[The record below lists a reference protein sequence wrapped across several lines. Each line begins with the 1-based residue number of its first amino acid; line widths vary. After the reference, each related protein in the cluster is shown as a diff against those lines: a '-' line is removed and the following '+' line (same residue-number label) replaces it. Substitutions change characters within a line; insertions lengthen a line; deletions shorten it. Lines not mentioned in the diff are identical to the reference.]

1 VLYTSGEKF
10 KETVNLLGKSLG
22 KEGAYNTPKPYQ
34 GGFNMENH
42 LYSLYQM
49 VLKSLIFYL
58 GIDQEK
64 KRAGRPPKVSDLQLC
79 ALFILSYI
87 TNTPV
92 FTLAKSL
99 IDLNIKS
106 YHLFRKTRIQRV
118 YRLLKEYRNRRILS
132 ILFAKLLLGK
142 KVKLIV
148 DGTILEVANLNR
160 ARTQRIKRFS
170 GKAFW
175 GKKKRNLYSEH
186 YREKGKV

>member
-1 VLYTSGEKF
+1 
-10 KETVNLLGKSLG
+10 
-22 KEGAYNTPKPYQ
+22 
-34 GGFNMENH
+34 MENH
-42 LYSLYQM
+42 LYSLYQT
-49 VLKSLIFYL
+49 VLKSLTFYL
-58 GIDQEK
+58 GVDQEK
-64 KRAGRPPKVSDLQLC
+64 KKAGRPPKVSDLQLC

-99 IDLNIKS
+99 IDPNIKS
-106 YHLFRKTRIQRV
+106 YHLFRKTRTQKV

-132 ILFAKLLLGK
+132 ILFVKLLLGK

-175 GKKKRNLYSEH
+175 ARKRETFIVSITK
-186 YREKGKV
+186 RR

>member
-1 VLYTSGEKF
+1 MK
-10 KETVNLLGKSLG
+10 
-22 KEGAYNTPKPYQ
+22 
-34 GGFNMENH
+34 NH

-49 VLKSLIFYL
+49 VLKSLTFYL
-58 GIDQEK
+58 GVDQEK
-64 KRAGRPPKVSDLQLC
+64 KKAGRPPKVSDLQLC
-79 ALFILSYI
+79 ALYILSYI

-99 IDLNIKS
+99 IDPNIKS
-106 YHLFRKTRIQRV
+106 Y
-118 YRLLKEYRNRRILS
+118 RRILS

-170 GKAFW
+170 GKAF
-175 GKKKRNLYSEH
+175 
-186 YREKGKV
+186 

>member
-1 VLYTSGEKF
+1 LGEKF
-10 KETVNLLGKSLG
+10 KEAGNLLGKSLG
-22 KEGAYNTPKPYQ
+22 KEGAYNTPKPHQ
-34 GGFNMENH
+34 GGTNMKNH

-49 VLKSLIFYL
+49 VLKSLTFYL

-99 IDLNIKS
+99 IDPNIKS
-106 YHLFRKTRIQRV
+106 YHLFRKTRTQKV

-132 ILFAKLLLGK
+132 ILFAKLLFGK

-148 DGTILEVANLNR
+148 DGTILEVAHLHR

-170 GKAFW
+170 GKPFGAR
-175 GKKKRNLYSEH
+175 KRETFIVSITK
-186 YREKGKV
+186 RG

>member
-1 VLYTSGEKF
+1 
-10 KETVNLLGKSLG
+10 
-22 KEGAYNTPKPYQ
+22 
-34 GGFNMENH
+34 
-42 LYSLYQM
+42 M
-49 VLKSLIFYL
+49 VLKSLTFYL
-58 GIDQEK
+58 GVDQEK

-99 IDLNIKS
+99 IGPNIKS
-106 YHLFRKTRIQRV
+106 DHLFRKTRTQRV
-118 YRLLKEYRNRRILS
+118 YRLLKEYRNRKVLS
-132 ILFAKLLLGK
+132 ILFVKLLLGK

-148 DGTILEVANLNR
+148 YGTIVEVANLSR

-175 GKKKRNLYSEH
+175 GKKKW
-186 YREKGKV
+186 KVLSLLEIGDTGVVSM